1 MMDIQHKHYCK
12 KFSSK
17 ELGDNG
23 RWWDYYEDN
32 NGVLYSSANEEYVIE
47 VKYCPLCGYSPKK
60 TNKDLI
66 EKFRPTLEKL
76 SKE

>member
-1 MMDIQHKHYCK
+1 MDKEKKHYCK

-17 ELGDNG
+17 ELGENG
-23 RWWDYYEDN
+23 RWWDYYEDD
-32 NGVLYSSANEEYVIE
+32 NGRLYSSANREHIIKVS
-47 VKYCPLCGYSPKK
+47 YCPLCGYNPKK
-60 TNKDLI
+60 INKELI